1 MRDQDLMDAQDRAVG
16 HSYPANCSIPMLQAI
31 ASLLRQLLR
40 RCCVACNLSDILQA
54 SIFSHPFFCE
64 RREHVLQKR
73 CRNK

>member
-1 MRDQDLMDAQDRAVG
+1 MHGHDLMDDQDRAVD
-16 HSYPANCSIPMLQAI
+16 HSYPANCSIPMLHAI

-40 RCCVACNLSDILQA
+40 RHCVACNLSDILQA
-54 SIFSHPFFCE
+54 SIFSHRFFCE